1 MTHNSYQYIHP
12 HSFYL
17 YLFFLFFFLFFEKTI
32 CLALGREMMLKI
44 LGDGIQ
50 VIILRNTQ
58 RWAIQK
64 SEIFCNLTKIQV
76 EKVLDHIKLQNYK
89 TKDLLVKGGSVGS
102 PKLFIV
108 MDGTIKGGKGEK
120 IEKGGIFGDYYF
132 LEENRQKM

>member
-1 MTHNSYQYIHP
+1 M
-12 HSFYL
+12 
-17 YLFFLFFFLFFEKTI
+17 FEKTI

-64 SEIFCNLTKIQV
+64 SEIFSNLTKIQV
-76 EKVLDHIKLQNYK
+76 EKVLDRIKLHNYK
-89 TKDLLVKGGSVGS
+89 AKDLLVKEGTVGC

-108 MDGTIKGGKGEK
+108 MDGIIKGEKGEK
-120 IEKGGIFGDYYF
+120 IEKGGIFGDSYF
-132 LEENRQKM
+132 LEENRQKKYVD